1 MKISGWSKFPF
12 IEANVS
18 SPNTFD
24 DLLRDVKKGA
34 SIARG
39 NGRSY
44 GDSSIN
50 IENTIDMKKLNR
62 IISFDPSTGQLTSQ
76 SGILLADIIKIFLP
90 KGWFPLVTPGSKYV
104 TLGGMVAADVHGKN
118 HHKDGSFRNCVVWI
132 DLMLSTG
139 EIKRCSRSENKDLFN
154 WTIGGMGLT
163 GIIINVSIKL
173 KSVSTKW
180 IKQKTIST
188 NDFDETM
195 EKIELSLNST
205 YSVAWIDCLATEK
218 KLGRALIYTGEHA
231 SPNDIPIRKRG
242 DLLTLSKKKKF
253 RLFFNLPSFV
263 LNKYFV
269 KIFNSLFYFFGKQ
282 KVISIVEW
290 DKFFYQLDSI
300 GDWNNIYGSKGFA
313 QFQCVI
319 PLKYSNN
326 GIRDIIKIISSSGS
340 GAFLAVL
347 KRFGL
352 QDGYFSF
359 PMEGYTLALDF
370 PINNK
375 NLKLLNH
382 LDEIVIKY
390 EGRFNL
396 SKDSRMSANAFYR
409 SESRLKNFIDF
420 RNKNKKTFNF
430 SSEQSKR
437 LKI

>member
-1 MKISGWSKFPF
+1 MKISGWGKFPF
-12 IEANVS
+12 FEANIS

-24 DLLRDVKKGA
+24 DIFKEVKKGA

-62 IISFDPSTGQLTSQ
+62 IISFDPFTGQLTSQ
-76 SGILLADIIKIFLP
+76 SGILLADIINIFLP
-90 KGWFPLVTPGSKYV
+90 RGWFPLITPGTKYV
-104 TLGGMVAADVHGKN
+104 TLGGMVAADIHGKN
-118 HHKDGSFRNCVVWI
+118 HHKDGSFRNCVEWL
-132 DLMLSTG
+132 DLMLSSG
-139 EIKRCSRSENKDLFN
+139 EIKRCSRSENKELFN

-188 NDFDETM
+188 NNFDETI
-195 EKIELSLNST
+195 EKIELSLKST

-231 SPNDIPIRKRG
+231 SPNDIPVRKRSE
-242 DLLTLSKKKKF
+242 LLTISKKMKF
-253 RLFFNLPSFV
+253 RFFFNLPSFL
-263 LNKYFV
+263 LNKHV
-269 KIFNSLFYFFGKQ
+269 IKIFNSIFYFFGKQ
-282 KVISIVEW
+282 KVFSIVEW

-319 PLKYSNN
+319 PLKYSND
-326 GIRDIIKIISSSGS
+326 GIREIIKIISSSGS

-347 KRFGL
+347 KRFGS
-352 QDGYFSF
+352 QNDYFSF

-370 PINNK
+370 PITDK
-375 NLKLLNH
+375 NLKLLNR
-382 LDEIVIKY
+382 LDEIVIKNK
-390 EGRFNL
+390 GRFNL
-396 SKDSRMSANAFYR
+396 SKDSRMSANAFDR
-409 SESRLKNFIDF
+409 SETRLKNFKNF
-420 RNKNKKTFNF
+420 KNKTKKTFNF

>member
-1 MKISGWSKFPF
+1 MKISGWGKFPF

-218 KLGRALIYTGEHA
+218 KYT
-231 SPNDIPIRKRG
+231 K
-242 DLLTLSKKKKF
+242 
-253 RLFFNLPSFV
+253 
-263 LNKYFV
+263 
-269 KIFNSLFYFFGKQ
+269 
-282 KVISIVEW
+282 
-290 DKFFYQLDSI
+290 
-300 GDWNNIYGSKGFA
+300 
-313 QFQCVI
+313 
-319 PLKYSNN
+319 
-326 GIRDIIKIISSSGS
+326 IKILDKISSKNISLELTNGEN
-340 GAFLAVL
+340 FNYDD
-347 KRFGL
+347 L
-352 QDGYFSF
+352 QIKSIKCKNSEFDDDPEIIAYVQVKDLS
-359 PMEGYTLALDF
+359 
-370 PINNK
+370 NK
-375 NLKLLNH
+375 NN
-382 LDEIVIKY
+382 DEVY
-390 EGRFNL
+390 VFNGW
-396 SKDSRMSANAFYR
+396 M
-409 SESRLKNFIDF
+409 
-420 RNKNKKTFNF
+420 F
-430 SSEQSKR
+430 SSSPSINPFDHPVYDIW
-437 LKI
+437 LTDCN